1 MASWENIIRLGPSA
15 HAVTCSYHPN
25 KKQMRRDQI
34 DAIKDDMMQNVHG
47 GVSTA
52 LTEARKARNERV
64 RKEVM
69 PLAAAAAE
77 RRAQEAAAQRKEME
91 AQKRAA
97 EAKRKADVK
106 AAGQLT
112 WEEPP
117 RRRPKLI
124 APWEE
129 K

>member
-1 MASWENIIRLGPSA
+1 MASWENVIRLGGSA
-15 HAVTCSYHPN
+15 HAVTCIYHPD

-34 DAIKDDMMQNVHG
+34 DAIQDDMMQNVHG
-47 GVSTA
+47 GVSNA

-77 RRAQEAAAQRKEME
+77 RRAQEAAAQKKEME

-97 EAKRKADVK
+97 EAKRKADAK
-106 AAGQLT
+106 ASGQMT

-117 RRRPKLI
+117 KRRPRLLP
-124 APWEE
+124 AWEE
-129 K
+129 R

>member
-1 MASWENIIRLGPSA
+1 
-15 HAVTCSYHPN
+15 
-25 KKQMRRDQI
+25 MRRDQV
-34 DAIKDDMMQNVHG
+34 DAIEDDMMQNVHG
-47 GVSTA
+47 GVSNA

-77 RRAQEAAAQRKEME
+77 RRAQEAAAQKKEME

-97 EAKRKADVK
+97 EAKRKADAK
-106 AAGQLT
+106 AAGQPT

-117 RRRPKLI
+117 KRRPRLLP
-124 APWEE
+124 AWEE
-129 K
+129 R